1 MQENVAP
8 TEWKV
13 MVCLIIVPWWAVHQ
27 CIIRL
32 LQSFV
37 NHEQSQSLDSLAL
50 KMLRISALNQVSK
63 TIRDYLTST
72 NNSKYWRIKLTETVK
87 CYTHCFKWDL
97 WKIQVTYI
105 PLRNSVSWANLVSC
119 HLHEKHQFDDL
130 KSQAEISR
138 ECRLYMV

>member
-13 MVCLIIVPWWAVHQ
+13 LVCLIMVPWWPVHQ
-27 CIIRL
+27 CVIRL

-37 NHEQSQSLDSLAL
+37 NHEQSQSLGSLAL

-87 CYTHCFKWDL
+87 CYRHCFKRDP
-97 WKIQVTYI
+97 WKIQVTY
-105 PLRNSVSWANLVSC
+105 NSLKKLT
-119 HLHEKHQFDDL
+119 HLSQPHQLPSAWETPIWRLEKP
-130 KSQAEISR
+130 SQDQ
-138 ECRLYMV
+138 

>member
-13 MVCLIIVPWWAVHQ
+13 LVCLIMVPWWPVHQ
-27 CIIRL
+27 CVIRL

-37 NHEQSQSLDSLAL
+37 NHEQSQSLGSLAL

-87 CYTHCFKWDL
+87 CYRHCFKRDP
-97 WKIQVTYI
+97 WKIKVTY
-105 PLRNSVSWANLVSC
+105 NSLKKFTQLSQPHQLPSAWETPIWL
-119 HLHEKHQFDDL
+119 EKP
-130 KSQAEISR
+130 SQDQ
-138 ECRLYMV
+138 